1 MPAPVVIRRKS
12 LLTFTLATA
21 ALVLL
26 LATLPGSGSAYTV
39 EKRDEPVTE
48 QFVISPTKVELTLQ
62 PGQSAVR
69 QITIVN
75 RTGKNVMAS
84 FSMEDFEGSRDPA
97 ESHRLMGADDSTWGA
112 RLWMKPELEAIE
124 LEHGETLTFDVRV
137 QVPLD
142 AEPGGHYAAVLALA
156 EEREVPE
163 GGVQLKGRVTALFLI
178 TVPGDIDSR
187 GNLNDPEVPLISS
200 YGPTT
205 IGLVFNNLG
214 NIHQSPSGTITIT
227 NILGQQVAEIPV
239 KEWVILPESARRT
252 QIEWPGKWHLGPYKV
267 TARISYGEANSET
280 LYTTS
285 TMWFIPWQLIL
296 AALAISVIIGGLY
309 MLITRNRRRNRQALQ
324 DELEELRAMNQE
336 QDDYFQQDEEAED
349 ASEEEA
355 AQADDKGTAGDAATA
370 SELVPLSELLPSTED
385 ARLVDIADP
394 ETRQLI
400 RELINNEMDL
410 AQMYIMENKHDEA
423 RRELLEAKAAALR
436 IGLLAEVATI
446 DGLLSHL

>member
-1 MPAPVVIRRKS
+1 MSVQERRPGLIKYVVA
-12 LLTFTLATA
+12 TVALALMMA
-21 ALVLL
+21 I
-26 LATLPGSGSAYTV
+26 LPGDSSAYTV

-75 RTGKNVMAS
+75 RTGKIVMSS
-84 FSMEDFEGSRDPA
+84 FSVEDFEGSRDPA
-97 ESHRLMGADDSTWGA
+97 ESHRLMGIDDSSWGA

-124 LEHGETLTFDVRV
+124 LEHGETLTFDVRI

-156 EEREVPE
+156 EEQDVQE

-187 GNLNDPEVPLISS
+187 GNLNDPEVPLLSS

-214 NIHQSPSGTITIT
+214 NVHQSPAGTVTIT

-239 KEWVILPESARRT
+239 KEWVVLPESARRT

-267 TARISYGEANSET
+267 TARISYGDNGET

-296 AALAISVIIGGLY
+296 AALAISIIITGLY
-309 MLITRNRRRNRQALQ
+309 LLITRNRRRNKQAIQ
-324 DELEELRAMNQE
+324 DELDELRALNLE
-336 QDDYFQQDEEAED
+336 Q
-349 ASEEEA
+349 EEEYWQEDEA
-355 AQADDKGTAGDAATA
+355 MEADDEATADTDADAATRTA
-370 SELVPLSELLPSTED
+370 QLVPLNELLPSTED
-385 ARLVDIADP
+385 TKLVDISDP

-410 AQMYIMENKHDEA
+410 ARMYIMESKHEEA
-423 RRELLEAKAAALR
+423 RRELEEAKAAALR

-446 DGLLSHL
+446 DGLLSYL